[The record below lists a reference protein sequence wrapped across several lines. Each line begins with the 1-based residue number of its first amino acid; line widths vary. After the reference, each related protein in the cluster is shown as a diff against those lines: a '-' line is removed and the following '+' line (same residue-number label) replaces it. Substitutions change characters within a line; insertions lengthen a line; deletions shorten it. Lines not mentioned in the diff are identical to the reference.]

1 MLSSWGSSN
10 YRPSAPFLYEVA
22 SHVKKLPFRRL
33 LLLLLLCGA
42 DLLFR
47 ADNFVNQIVGV
58 VRIRRDT
65 TVASDWL
72 MWIVAGKGILRIT
85 RGMAGCMHARH
96 QRMHACALCRMQRDT
111 RMHARTR
118 NMHHRRSAH
127 SVDNYKRRHRRNGHG
142 RHCRLNQWFST

>member
-72 MWIVAGKGILRIT
+72 MWIVAGKGVLQIT

-111 RMHARTR
+111 RTHTR
-118 NMHHRRSAH
+118 ETCTIDGPHTLWTTTSAFI
-127 SVDNYKRRHRRNGHG
+127 VEMDTGAIVV
-142 RHCRLNQWFST
+142 